1 MTVRPELEYARAVLG
16 DAFVPGGSLGCSGE
30 FARAL
35 GLPGLE
41 VDLNGRH
48 SVPGVSRHDDACV
61 LLAGD
66 EPVAAATYNMLGR
79 PYSVRRD
86 FWDCIVVLM
95 AQAHPSPP
103 AELAACASLVL
114 AQGEVCTAWRREGF
128 P

>member
-1 MTVRPELEYARAVLG
+1 MTARPELEYARAVLG
-16 DAFVPGGSLGCSGE
+16 EGFVPGGSLGCSGE

-48 SVPGVSRHDDACV
+48 SVPGVSRCDDACV

-66 EPVAAATYNMLGR
+66 RPVAAVRYDFALR
-79 PYSVRRD
+79 PHSD
-86 FWDCIVVLM
+86 FWDCVMVLV
-95 AQAHPSPP
+95 ADAHPDPP
-103 AELAACASLVL
+103 TELAACASLVL
-114 AQGEVCTAWRREGF
+114 AQGALRLAWRKEGS

>member
-1 MTVRPELEYARAVLG
+1 MTARPELEYARAVLG

-61 LLAGD
+61 LLVRGK
-66 EPVAAATYNMLGR
+66 PVAAVTYDF
-79 PYSVRRD
+79 RRRSHGD
-86 FWDCIVVLM
+86 FWDCVVVLV

>member
-1 MTVRPELEYARAVLG
+1 MTARPELEYARAVLG
-16 DAFVPGGSLGCSGE
+16 EGFVPGGSLGCSGE

-48 SVPGVSRHDDACV
+48 SVPGVSRCDDACV
-61 LLAGD
+61 LLARS
-66 EPVAAATYNMLGR
+66 ELVAAVTYDLE
-79 PYSVRRD
+79 RRSHAD
-86 FWDCIVVLM
+86 FWDCVVVLV
-95 AQAHPSPP
+95 ALVHPSPP

>member
-1 MTVRPELEYARAVLG
+1 MTARPELEYARTVLG

-48 SVPGVSRHDDACV
+48 SVPGVSRCDDACV
-61 LLAGD
+61 LLARS
-66 EPVAAATYNMLGR
+66 ELVAAVTYDF
-79 PYSVRRD
+79 RRRSHAD
-86 FWDCIVVLM
+86 FWDCVVVLV
-95 AQAHPSPP
+95 ALAHPSPP
-103 AELAACASLVL
+103 AELAACASLVF
-114 AQGEVCTAWRREGF
+114 ARGGVCLAWRKEGS

>member
-1 MTVRPELEYARAVLG
+1 MTARPELEYARAVLG

-61 LLAGD
+61 LLVRGK
-66 EPVAAATYNMLGR
+66 PVAAVTYDSALR
-79 PYSVRRD
+79 PHSD
-86 FWDCIVVLM
+86 FWDCVVVLV

-114 AQGEVCTAWRREGF
+114 AQGEVCTAWRREGS